1 LSHTRQHTFSNGL
14 RLVYLP
20 WDSPVAHAG
29 VFIAAGSRHET
40 AEEQGLAHFI
50 EHVLFKGTKKRSSSE
65 ILNRLEAVGGELNAY
80 TNREETTVYA
90 SFLTA
95 HSSRALE
102 LLSDIVFNAT
112 FPEKELEKEKE
123 VVLDEIDSYL
133 DTPSE
138 QIFDDFEE
146 FLFPDQPFG
155 TNILGTPEK
164 VRSFT
169 QNHVVQFVKKHYVPE
184 RMVVS
189 YVGKMSFDV
198 VKKQIERFFIRH
210 IDAPAFAVVPAQHS
224 EKFEIKI
231 KKPIHQSHCIMGGV
245 APSIHSDER
254 TAMLLL
260 NNHLGGPA
268 MSSVFNMALREKNG
282 LTYNNESHYSAYN
295 DTGIFQIYIGTE
307 TRNIAKCLKI
317 IKKELDKMT
326 ANPCPSSI
334 LKRMKQ
340 QYCGQIAIAS
350 DSGLNQ
356 MINLGKSLLH
366 AKYVLEL
373 EELFR
378 KIEAV
383 TTEQL
388 LETARKYLNFNQ
400 LSVLTFIP
408 ER

>member
-1 LSHTRQHTFSNGL
+1 MSHTQQHTFPNGL

-20 WDSPVAHAG
+20 WNSPVAHAG

-40 AEEQGLAHFI
+40 SEEQGLAHFI
-50 EHVLFKGTKKRSSSE
+50 EHVLFKGTQKRSSPE
-65 ILNRLEAVGGELNAY
+65 ILNRLESVGGELNAY
-80 TNREETTVYA
+80 TTREETAVYA
-90 SFLTA
+90 GFLTT

-146 FLFPDQPFG
+146 LLFPNQPFG
-155 TNILGTPEK
+155 ANILGTPQK
-164 VRSFT
+164 VCSFT
-169 QNHVVQFVKKHYVPE
+169 QNHVIRFVKKFYVPE
-184 RMVVS
+184 KMVVS
-189 YVGKMSFDV
+189 YVGKTPFDT
-198 VKKQIERFFIRH
+198 VKKYVERFFIRH
-210 IDAPAFAVVPAQHS
+210 IEASASVVVPAQHS

-231 KKPIHQSHCIMGGV
+231 QKPIHQSHCIMGGV
-245 APSIHSDER
+245 APSIYSNER

-268 MSSVFNMALREKNG
+268 MSSALNMALREKNG

-307 TRNIAKCLKI
+307 TKNIGKCLKI
-317 IKKELDKMT
+317 IKKELNKIT
-326 ANPCPSSI
+326 ANLCPTSI

-356 MINLGKSLLH
+356 MINIGKSLLLTGH
-366 AKYVLEL
+366 VLEL
-373 EELFR
+373 DDLFR
-378 KIEAV
+378 KIEAI
-383 TTEQL
+383 TAEQL
-388 LETARKYLNFNQ
+388 LETAQKYLDFNQ
-400 LSVLTFIP
+400 LSILTFIP
-408 ER
+408 EK